1 MSRFSVPNMHCGHCR
16 AKIEDALLEA
26 DGGAEIS
33 FDMEAREVEIDS
45 VLAAAALVETIKAA
59 GYEAAEI
66 G

>member
-1 MSRFSVPNMHCGHCR
+1 MSRYSVPNMSCGHCK

-26 DGGAEIS
+26 DGGAEID
-33 FDMEAREVEIDS
+33 FDMDAREIAVDTVLGSVEVMD
-45 VLAAAALVETIKAA
+45 TIKAA

>member
-1 MSRFSVPNMHCGHCR
+1 MSRFSVPDMHCGHCR

-33 FDMEAREVEIDS
+33 FDMDAREVEVDS
-45 VLAAAALVETIKAA
+45 VLATAELVETIKGA
-59 GYEAAEI
+59 GYEAAQI